1 MRPLAGAVER
11 IEISRRIRRGC
22 ETGVRLRPAALSGS
36 VGQPRSPVH
45 AAAGEALPRRVPVQV
60 AVAVS

>member
-11 IEISRRIRRGC
+11 IEISVGS
-22 ETGVRLRPAALSGS
+22 GVVARPASACGQLRLSGS